1 MDALKMLNL
10 AVRFLLELCLLA
22 AVGYWGF
29 KTQSSWLWKFVL
41 GLGLPLLIAILWG
54 TFLAPRAG
62 HRLQGFPYYALELTL
77 FATGALALFAADRP
91 ALGWVYSIVLV
102 INTLLLAVWKQ

>member
-1 MDALKMLNL
+1 MDILKNLNL

-29 KTQSSWLWKFVL
+29 KTQSAWLWKVLL

-54 TFLAPRAG
+54 TFLAPRATHHLSG
-62 HRLQGFPYYALELTL
+62 LPFYALELTL
-77 FATGALALFAADRP
+77 FALGALALFAADRP
-91 ALGWVYSIVLV
+91 ALGWIYGIVLV
-102 INTLLLAVWKQ
+102 VNTILLAVWKQ